1 MTDAPSPASG
11 APLKLFNSLTRKLE
25 EFRPVHPGEARVYSC
40 GPTVYNYPHIGN
52 MRAYVFADT
61 LGRTLSFK
69 GYKLTHV
76 INITDVGHLTDDADA
91 GEDKLEKA
99 AAEKA
104 QSIWDIARHYTEAYW
119 ADVKALNIR
128 QPAHW
133 SIATDY
139 VPQMIE
145 FAKAIAD
152 KHCYEL
158 DSGLYFNTK
167 TVPDYGRLAREDDLL
182 AEMQKLIQRQKAA
195 KDIAGAKERIDA
207 LRKLVIDF
215 IAVIDDFYKRKSL
228 KKYQSLRAIWQVAAE
243 ASEDDFPAALQ
254 RSLNESRAF
263 FKAPRV
269 EPVAGKRNDED
280 FAIWRKTPAGETR
293 QMEWDSPWGRG
304 APGWHLECS
313 VMSEALLGFPFD
325 IHTGGID
332 HREIHHPNEIAQ
344 NQAHSC
350 SADSGAR
357 FWMHN
362 NFLVER
368 SGKMSK
374 SSGEFL
380 RLQLLIDK
388 GYHTLAYRL
397 MCLQAHYRSELEFS
411 WEGLGAA
418 LTRLKR
424 LVMAVEKLDPPR
436 NGEVASRSDDG
447 GGARP
452 SADAAQDR
460 PPPPP
465 ASPIPLP
472 VPGRIADLLAK
483 FDAAMSDDLNT
494 PVALTLLEEAAAMKK
509 VDADQ
514 KRAALAAMDAV
525 LGLNILSL
533 SRADLRIRPRA
544 ATITEV
550 EIEEILTR
558 RKEARAA
565 KDFAT
570 SDKLRD
576 ELIAAGVEVM
586 DGDPLGWDWRLEA

>member
-1 MTDAPSPASG
+1 MTDAPAL
-11 APLKLFNSLTRKLE
+11 PLKLFNSLTRSLE
-25 EFRPVHPGEARVYSC
+25 IFEPVHPGEARVYSC

-61 LGRTLSFK
+61 LGRTLSYK

-152 KHCYEL
+152 RHCYEL
-158 DSGLYFNTK
+158 DGGLYFDTT
-167 TVPDYGRLAREDDLL
+167 TVSDYGRLARHGTDEG
-182 AEMQKLIQRQKAA
+182 ES
-195 KDIAGAKERIDA
+195 RID
-207 LRKLVIDF
+207 
-215 IAVIDDFYKRKSL
+215 
-228 KKYQSLRAIWQVAAE
+228 
-243 ASEDDFPAALQ
+243 
-254 RSLNESRAF
+254 
-263 FKAPRV
+263 
-269 EPVAGKRNDED
+269 PVDGKRAPAD
-280 FAIWRKTPAGETR
+280 FAIWRRTPPGEKR

-350 SADSGAR
+350 SDASGAR
-357 FWMHN
+357 LWMHN

-380 RLQLLIDK
+380 RVQLLIDK
-388 GYHTLAYRL
+388 GYHPLAYRL

-424 LVMAVEKLDPPR
+424 LVMA
-436 NGEVASRSDDG
+436 
-447 GGARP
+447 
-452 SADAAQDR
+452 AAPVREAEAIDVTDR
-460 PPPPP
+460 R
-465 ASPIPLP
+465 L
-472 VPGRIADLLAK
+472 ADLLAR

-494 PVALTLLEEAAAMKK
+494 PVALTLLEETAAMKK
-509 VDADQ
+509 IDAGQ
-514 KRAALAAMDAV
+514 KRATLAAMDAV
-525 LGLNILSL
+525 LGLDLLTID
-533 SRADLRIRPRA
+533 RAALRIRPS
-544 ATITEV
+544 ATMIAED
-550 EIEEILTR
+550 EIEAILSR
-558 RKEARAA
+558 RKDARAA
-565 KDFAT
+565 KDFAA
-570 SDKLRD
+570 SDALRD
-576 ELIAAGVEVM
+576 ELLAAGVEVM
-586 DGDPLGWDWRLEA
+586 DGDPLGWDWRLDT

>member
-1 MTDAPSPASG
+1 MIQ
-11 APLKLFNSLTRKLE
+11 APLMLFNSLTRQLE
-25 EFRPVHPGEARVYSC
+25 QFEPVHPGEARVYSC

-52 MRAYVFADT
+52 MRAYVFADV

-99 AAEKA
+99 ARSSA
-104 QSIWDIARHYTEAYW
+104 QSIWDIAQHYTEAYW

-128 QPAHW
+128 QPAEW
-133 SIATDY
+133 SIATKY
-139 VPQMIE
+139 VPRMIE
-145 FAKAIAD
+145 FARGIAD

-158 DSGLYFNTK
+158 DSGLYFDVS
-167 TVPDYGRLAREDDLL
+167 TVADYGRLARSATDEG
-182 AEMQKLIQRQKAA
+182 E
-195 KDIAGAKERIDA
+195 GRID
-207 LRKLVIDF
+207 
-215 IAVIDDFYKRKSL
+215 
-228 KKYQSLRAIWQVAAE
+228 
-243 ASEDDFPAALQ
+243 P
-254 RSLNESRAF
+254 
-263 FKAPRV
+263 V
-269 EPVAGKRNDED
+269 EGKRHAAD

-313 VMSEALLGFPFD
+313 VMSGELLGFPFD

-344 NQAHSC
+344 NQAFCHSG
-350 SADSGAR
+350 SLDVAGHSGAKL
-357 FWMHN
+357 WMHN

-388 GYHTLAYRL
+388 GYHPLAYRM

-424 LVMAVEKLDPPR
+424 LVLLVGQLKERGQP
-436 NGEVASRSDDG
+436 
-447 GGARP
+447 
-452 SADAAQDR
+452 ADAPDDKL
-460 PPPPP
+460 
-465 ASPIPLP
+465 LP
-472 VPGRIADLLAK
+472 FVER
-483 FDAAMSDDLNT
+483 FDAAISDDLNT
-494 PVALTLLEEAAAMKK
+494 AVALTVLDEALALKK
-509 VDADQ
+509 VDAGD
-514 KRAALAAMDAV
+514 KLAAVAAMDAV
-525 LGLNILSL
+525 LGLRLLDVDRSE
-533 SRADLRIRPRA
+533 LRIRPKA
-544 ATITEV
+544 ATITEA
-550 EIEEILTR
+550 EIEAALAA

-565 KDFAT
+565 KDFAA
-570 SDKLRD
+570 SDALRD
-576 ELIAAGVEVM
+576 ELASKGVEVM
-586 DGDPLGWDWRLEA
+586 DGDPLGWEWKLGD

>member
-1 MTDAPSPASG
+1 MGGGMTDAPAS
-11 APLKLFNSLTRKLE
+11 PLKLFNSLTRQLE
-25 EFRPVHPGEARVYSC
+25 EFRPVHPGTLGDPADPPEARVYSC

-91 GEDKLEKA
+91 GEDKMEKM

-145 FAKAIAD
+145 FAKAIAE

-158 DSGLYFNTK
+158 DGGLYFDTS
-167 TVPDYGRLAREDDLL
+167 TVADYGALARAKTEDG
-182 AEMQKLIQRQKAA
+182 E
-195 KDIAGAKERIDA
+195 GRI
-207 LRKLVIDF
+207 
-215 IAVIDDFYKRKSL
+215 
-228 KKYQSLRAIWQVAAE
+228 E
-243 ASEDDFPAALQ
+243 E
-254 RSLNESRAF
+254 
-263 FKAPRV
+263 V
-269 EPVAGKRNDED
+269 EGKRHAAD

-350 SADSGAR
+350 SDASGAR
-357 FWMHN
+357 IWMHN
-362 NFLVER
+362 NFLIER

-374 SSGEFL
+374 SAGEFL

-388 GYHTLAYRL
+388 GYHPLAYRL

-424 LVMAVEKLDPPR
+424 MVAIVEKLP
-436 NGEVASRSDDG
+436 EV
-447 GGARP
+447 
-452 SADAAQDR
+452 SAD
-460 PPPPP
+460 
-465 ASPIPLP
+465 
-472 VPGRIADLLAK
+472 RIADAETGADFSWIDNALSA
-483 FDAAMSDDLNT
+483 DLNT
-494 PVALTLLEEAAAMKK
+494 AAMLPLFELAIQTKQAPPEEKLVVIAK
-509 VDADQ
+509 V
-514 KRAALAAMDAV
+514 DAV
-525 LGLNILSL
+525 LGLDLLNLT
-533 SRADLRIRPRA
+533 RTDLRIRPKSA
-544 ATITEV
+544 AITEA
-550 EIEEILTR
+550 EIEAMLTR

-586 DGDPLGWDWRLEA
+586 DGDPLGWDWRLDAN